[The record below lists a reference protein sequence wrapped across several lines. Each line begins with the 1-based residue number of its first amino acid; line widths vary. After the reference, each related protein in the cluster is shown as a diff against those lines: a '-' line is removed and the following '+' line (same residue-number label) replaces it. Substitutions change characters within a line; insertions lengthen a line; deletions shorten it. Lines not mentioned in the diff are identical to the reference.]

1 MRVLFSWEQRCFLLV
16 ILKDNVVL
24 YCKCRNKREPRSYKE
39 ICLSV
44 GVDEPSQVVFA
55 TDVIQEAIAAKEAGM
70 HTSLLSWF
78 FIYI

>member
-1 MRVLFSWEQRCFLLV
+1 M
-16 ILKDNVVL
+16 
-24 YCKCRNKREPRSYKE
+24 PRSYKE

-70 HTSLLSWF
+70 HTSFLSLVFHIYNMREF
-78 FIYI
+78 FSELVDICFLFI